1 MKILYLIHQFFPMH
15 YTGTER
21 VVFNTASLMRKM
33 GHNVKVI
40 TYSFYEDSFYD
51 SNGAEILSKSF
62 SYKGID
68 VLALRHRKI
77 PAELDFNIRDNALAK
92 ISESIISREMPDI
105 VHVGHPMR
113 ISELIFAAKRL
124 GIPYMF
130 TLTDFW
136 LICPRFTLVNSHG
149 DLCAGPEDCSACRT
163 NCPEL
168 SSGAICERL
177 VEAKYLLEGAS
188 ALTAPSEFLAGIF
201 NNELPPLDIKVIRH
215 GLRHAFL
222 KKNMRQFWKDDII
235 TLGYCGSLNAH
246 KGVHVAIEA
255 VKRIRNDRL
264 RFVIYGSGDP
274 VYTARLEAMA
284 QGDPRIEFRGIFTDS
299 QAADVFSMID
309 VVVIPSLWFETYV
322 LTIREAF
329 LCTIPVI
336 ASNVGVM
343 ADAVRD
349 GINGFTFRI
358 GDPEHLREVIEKILS
373 DTTMLNSMKAGIGQ
387 DFIPTVEQEA
397 CAYNSIYNSHRVMR
411 TDNSTVTTS
420 IVEKQ

>member
-1 MKILYLIHQFFPMH
+1 MH
-15 YTGTER
+15 YTGTEQ
-21 VVFNTASLMRKM
+21 VVFNIASMMRKM

-40 TYSFYEDSFYD
+40 TYSFYEESFYD
-51 SNGAEILSKSF
+51 SREGEILSRSF

-77 PAELDFNIRDNALAK
+77 PAELDIHLRDNALAG
-92 ISESIISREMPDI
+92 ISESIISRERPDI
-105 VHVGHPMR
+105 VHVGHSMR
-113 ISELIFAAKRL
+113 ISELIFASKKL

-136 LICPRFTLVNSHG
+136 LICPRFTLINSHG
-149 DLCAGPEDCSACRT
+149 DLCAGPEDCSACRA

-168 SSGAICERL
+168 SAGATCERL
-177 VEAKYLLEGAS
+177 AEAKHLLGGAS
-188 ALTAPSEFLAGIF
+188 TLTAPSGFLAGIF
-201 NNELPPLDIKVIRH
+201 NNELPSLDIKVIRH

-222 KKNMRQFWKDDII
+222 KKNRRQYLKDDIV
-235 TLGYCGSLNAH
+235 TLGYCGSLNVH
-246 KGVHVAIEA
+246 KGVHIAIEA
-255 VKRIRNDRL
+255 VRRTKSDRL
-264 RFVIYGSGDP
+264 RLVIYGSGDP
-274 VYTARLEAMA
+274 VYTARLQTMA
-284 QGDPRIEFRGIFTDS
+284 QGDPRIEFCGIFTDS

-329 LCTIPVI
+329 LCSIPVI

-343 ADAVRD
+343 SEAVSD

-373 DTTMLNSMKAGIGQ
+373 DTTILNSLKAGVGQ

-397 CAYNSIYNSHRVMR
+397 CAYNSIYNGHRGMR
-411 TDNSTVTTS
+411 SDSAVTGPK
-420 IVEKQ
+420 VEKQ